1 MTVNQ
6 YIKDVILGCIND
18 MESLSKSLIENMI
31 NNKRLRPNSG
41 HTVNLTELGD
51 NLVAKNGQL
60 KKSIKTA
67 MEMEEMSKKVDY
79 LNLDINRADEEIKH
93 LTKSLKEAEHIL
105 ATAIYQAKQKL
116 SLIRQANEH
125 PVPSEELIKYAYK
138 ISSCHSVAAPYN
150 WEQGDLRRPY
160 PTDSEMR
167 SGWIGQMG
175 GFVSNMVT
183 SGQPQSQPQQQ
194 NSYNAQTAP
203 NSTAPLAEDHLFT
216 KGFLESVHSSSI
228 DSKATISKDNLDEV
242 EVMSTDSSSSSSSD
256 SQ

>member
-6 YIKDVILGCIND
+6 YIKDVILGLIN
-18 MESLSKSLIENMI
+18 EIEQLSKSLIENMI

-51 NLVAKNGQL
+51 SLVAKNAQL
-60 KKSIKTA
+60 KKSIKLA
-67 MEMEEMSKKVDY
+67 MEMEEMAKKVDL
-79 LNLDINRADEEIKH
+79 LNLDISRADEEIKH
-93 LTKSLKEAEHIL
+93 LTKSFKEAEHIL

-116 SLIRQANEH
+116 ALIRQANAH

-160 PTDSEMR
+160 PTDIEMR
-167 SGWIGQMG
+167 SGFIG
-175 GFVSNMVT
+175 GFVT
-183 SGQPQSQPQQQ
+183 SMATTGQQQ
-194 NSYNAQTAP
+194 QSSYNAQAAP
-203 NSTAPLAEDHLFT
+203 NSSQQPMVEDHVFT
-216 KGFLESVHSSSI
+216 KGFLESVHSSI
-228 DSKATISKDNLDEV
+228 DSKATISKDNIEDV